1 MELDLASRSAVL
13 RVSDRGGGLDGL
25 RAENVGTTYMRE
37 QILTLDGT
45 LEITSVDAKGTQG
58 TTIEVALPIQPVALP
73 GCN

>member
-1 MELDLASRSAVL
+1 
-13 RVSDRGGGLDGL
+13 
-25 RAENVGTTYMRE
+25 MRE

-45 LEITSVDAKGTQG
+45 LEITSLAAKGTQG